1 MTKTLVLIILAL
13 FSVSSFAE
21 ECASNIN
28 ELKALVG
35 NNGVALN
42 WRENTK
48 SNPLT
53 LRLSNGSGNLR
64 LKLTNSKG
72 DWADVTGVVCKKD
85 KADSYVARVQNIVW
99 GPAAPG
105 IVKGK
110 KISTLNLKLPYQSQL
125 KVSVMLFSFE
135 FSPL

>member
-1 MTKTLVLIILAL
+1 MKKFLILITFML
-13 FSVSSFAE
+13 FSVASRAQD
-21 ECASNIN
+21 CAKNIT

-53 LRLSNGSGNLR
+53 LRLSNGGGQLR
-64 LKLTNSKG
+64 LKLTNQGG
-72 DWADVTGVVCKKD
+72 DWADVTGVVCKKSEG
-85 KADSYVARVQNIVW
+85 SYEARVSNIVW

-105 IVKGK
+105 MVKGSNIRTL
-110 KISTLNLKLPYQSQL
+110 KIKMPYQSVL

-135 FSPL
+135 FSPI

>member
-1 MTKTLVLIILAL
+1 ML
-13 FSVSSFAE
+13 FSALSHAD
-21 ECASNIN
+21 ECANNIS
-28 ELKALVG
+28 ELKAIVG

-53 LRLSNGSGNLR
+53 LRLSNGNGLLR
-64 LKLTNSKG
+64 LKLTNQAG
-72 DWADVTGVVCKKD
+72 DWADVTGIVCKKN
-85 KADSYVARVQNIVW
+85 SETYEARVSNIVW

-105 IVKGK
+105 MVRGTKLK
-110 KISTLNLKLPYQSQL
+110 TLKIKMPYQSQL

-135 FSPL
+135 FSPF